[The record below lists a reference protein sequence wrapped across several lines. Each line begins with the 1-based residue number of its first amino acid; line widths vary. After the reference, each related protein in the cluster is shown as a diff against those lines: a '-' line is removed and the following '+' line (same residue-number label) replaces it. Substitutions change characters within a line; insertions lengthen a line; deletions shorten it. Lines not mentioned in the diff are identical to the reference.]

1 MIRIYY
7 DLFNNFLDRHSA
19 ILLSLHIMYN
29 TPNTFP
35 KRFTE
40 SRVYMFTTAVVS
52 FLEKI
57 IETIHIPT
65 NHYDNFICTFI
76 PINVRA
82 RFNLG
87 FNLVILIFTTLTA
100 FQCSLFP
107 YNFVILIKDIDYCI
121 LVSIQK
127 T

>member
-65 NHYDNFICTFI
+65 NHYDSTILSALSFQ
-76 PINVRA
+76 INVRA
-82 RFNLG
+82 LFNLD

-107 YNFVILIKDIDYCI
+107 YNFVILIKDID
-121 LVSIQK
+121 
-127 T
+127 